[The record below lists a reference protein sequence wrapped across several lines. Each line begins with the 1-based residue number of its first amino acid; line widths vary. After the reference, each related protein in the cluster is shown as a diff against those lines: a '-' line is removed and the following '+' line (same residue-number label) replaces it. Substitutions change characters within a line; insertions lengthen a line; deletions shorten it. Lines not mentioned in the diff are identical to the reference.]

1 MSDIKPQ
8 ADARPPHI
16 IGLKKPLGVV
26 GGMGSLA
33 TAKFLQALAQK
44 SGADRDQDHV
54 PFITLSLPNIS
65 DQSHAISIGSNAPL
79 GQLLERAKWLEN
91 VGCGAIAIPCNTA
104 HFWSSEIA
112 NALTIKFISIV
123 DVTRDFIRQ
132 NNGTDIDNLRTIVLG
147 MKASIQEKLYGN
159 STGGW
164 GGVDPGFEVIQ
175 QDAVSV
181 IDEVKRGNIGRARFK
196 MALLVARTRSFKPD
210 AIILG
215 CSELSLASRD
225 IFKGSDV
232 IDPVDILVDA
242 CISWFRET

>member
-44 SGADRDQDHV
+44 SDADTDQNHV

-79 GQLLERAKWLEN
+79 GQVLARAKWLEN
-91 VGCGAIAIPCNTA
+91 VGCGAIAIPCHTA

-123 DVTRDFIRQ
+123 EVTRDFIHQ
-132 NNGTDIDNLRTIVLG
+132 HNETDIDNLRTIVLG
-147 MKASIQEKLYGN
+147 MKATIQHKLYGN
-159 STGGW
+159 STAGW
-164 GGVDPGFEVIQ
+164 GGAVPNVDSLQ
-175 QDAVSV
+175 QDAARV
-181 IDEVKRGNIGRARFK
+181 IDDVKSGNISRARFE
-196 MALLVARTRSFKPD
+196 MALLVARTRSLKPD

>member
-1 MSDIKPQ
+1 MPDINPQ

-44 SGADRDQDHV
+44 SGADTDQDHV

-65 DQSHAISIGSNAPL
+65 DQAHAISTGSNAPL
-79 GQLLERAKWLEN
+79 GQILERAKWLET

-112 NALTIKFISIV
+112 SALTIKFISIV
-123 DVTRDFIRQ
+123 EVTRDFIRQ

-147 MKASIQEKLYGN
+147 MKPSIQRKLYGN
-159 STGGW
+159 LTAGW
-164 GGVDPGFEVIQ
+164 CVESIQ
-175 QDAVSV
+175 RDAVGV
-181 IDEVKRGNIGRARFK
+181 IDEVKSGNIGRARFK
-196 MALLVARTRSFKPD
+196 MALLIARTRSFKPD